1 MLCFEIASKSGQ
13 SSSEALAIFNIPYP
27 KSIIQIIQNKQV
39 VKELRVS
46 ADKLEYSISRC
57 KPGDY
62 EIKLIGDWNGDGY
75 WTIGNIEKNILPEP
89 IVDYNGVLQLKK
101 NWTSNIQWDFKSEN

>member
-1 MLCFEIASKSGQ
+1 MISNNSNLSTLE
-13 SSSEALAIFNIPYP
+13 LTIFNIPYP

-39 VKELRVS
+39 VKELRIS
-46 ADKLEYSISRC
+46 ADKQEYSISRC
-57 KPGDY
+57 EPGDY
-62 EIKLIGDWNGDGY
+62 ELKLVGDWNGDGY

-101 NWTSNIQWDFKSEN
+101 NWTSNIQWDFKSEH

>member
-1 MLCFEIASKSGQ
+1 MISNNSNLSTLE
-13 SSSEALAIFNIPYP
+13 LTIFNIPYP

-39 VKELRVS
+39 VKELRLS
-46 ADKLEYSISRC
+46 GDKLEYSISRC
-57 KPGDY
+57 KLGDY

-75 WTIGNIEKNILPEP
+75 WTTGDIEKNVLPEP
-89 IVDYNGVLQLKK
+89 IVDYNGVIQLKK